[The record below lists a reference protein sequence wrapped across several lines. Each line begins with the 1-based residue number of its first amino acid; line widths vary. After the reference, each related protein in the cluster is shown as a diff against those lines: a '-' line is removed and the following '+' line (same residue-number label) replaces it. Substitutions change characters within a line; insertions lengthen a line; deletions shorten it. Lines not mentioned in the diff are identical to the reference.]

1 MNYWVL
7 KGNPRT
13 NDWDTMLQP
22 GRVDLWHSGRFP
34 KTLTSGDR
42 LFCWESTPELRLV
55 GLALLQETNCG
66 TDEYGD
72 ALFRVKY
79 LTHRLSSMP
88 NVHELRQLPLL
99 NTASFLKSGPAT
111 TLFPLAREQAEVLFR
126 LLLSRNPELE
136 KIWPDLGSV
145 PYAGLAPDVDI
156 TTAVTEGGRKLVTH
170 LVRERSQAIVAAK
183 KQQIL
188 SATGQ
193 LICEVC
199 GFNFNAFYGVLG
211 EGFCEVHHR
220 IPLSDVDS
228 SRETRLEDLAI
239 LCSNCH
245 RIIHR
250 SVPFLAVEEL
260 RTRIHKTD

>member
-22 GRVDLWHSGRFP
+22 GRVDLWHSGRLP

-42 LFCWESTPELRLV
+42 LFCWEST
-55 GLALLQETNCG
+55 
-66 TDEYGD
+66 
-72 ALFRVKY
+72 
-79 LTHRLSSMP
+79 
-88 NVHELRQLPLL
+88 
-99 NTASFLKSGPAT
+99 
-111 TLFPLAREQAEVLFR
+111 
-126 LLLSRNPELE
+126 
-136 KIWPDLGSV
+136 
-145 PYAGLAPDVDI
+145 YAGLAPDVDI
-156 TTAVTEGGRKLVTH
+156 TIAVTEGGCKLVTH

-188 SATGQ
+188 LATGQ

-228 SRETRLEDLAI
+228 SRETRLEDFAI
-239 LCSNCH
+239 L
-245 RIIHR
+245 
-250 SVPFLAVEEL
+250 
-260 RTRIHKTD
+260 

>member
-1 MNYWVL
+1 
-7 KGNPRT
+7 
-13 NDWDTMLQP
+13 MLQP
-22 GRVDLWHSGRFP
+22 GGVDLWHSGRLP
-34 KTLTSGDR
+34 KTLAPGDR
-42 LFCWESTPELRLV
+42 LFCWESKPELRLV

-72 ALFRVKY
+72 SLFRVEY

-88 NVHELRQLPLL
+88 NVHELRRLPLL

-111 TLFPLAREQAEVLFR
+111 TLFPLAYEQAEVLFR
-126 LLLSRNPELE
+126 LLISRNPELE
-136 KIWPDLGSV
+136 KIWPALESV
-145 PYAGLAPDVDI
+145 PYVGLAPDLDI
-156 TTAVTEGGRKLVTH
+156 TNTVTEGGRKLVTH
-170 LVRERSQAIVAAK
+170 LVRERSHAIVAAK

-188 SATGQ
+188 AATGQ
-193 LICEVC
+193 LVCEICR
-199 GFNFNAFYGVLG
+199 FNFNAFYGILG

-245 RIIHR
+245 RMIHR
-250 SVPFLAVEEL
+250 SVPFLTVEEL
-260 RTRIHKTD
+260 KTRIRKPD